1 MSDLLCELD
10 GGILRVTLNRPDD
23 GNAATDDM
31 AAEITSALSTAHE
44 RARIVLLTGAGKS
57 FCRGRANHGRYPA
70 KTSEALDR
78 RRQADVV
85 FDCYAAIRYCRIP
98 VIAKVRGEAVGFGC
112 SVASVSDITIAAD
125 TSVFQINE
133 MEHNILPTMVLSSL
147 IDRASHK
154 GLKYMV
160 YSAAR
165 VPAERAIA
173 YGLVSDV
180 APEAELDARVEALC
194 QKLLTMPDIALEGVK
209 DYLKRAMTMDV
220 PSAVDFARNFHAV
233 INSSN
238 EIKKGGGKH

>member
-1 MSDLLCELD
+1 MTDLLTSID
-10 GGILRVTLNRPDD
+10 NGILRVTLNRADD

-31 AAEITSALSTAHE
+31 AADITRTLATAHE
-44 RARIVLLTGAGKS
+44 TARLVLITGAGAD
-57 FCRGRANHGRYPA
+57 FCRGRAAHGRWP
-70 KTSEALDR
+70 SNSDEALDR

-85 FDCYAAIRYCRIP
+85 FDCYAAIRYCRLP
-98 VIAKVRGEAVGFGC
+98 VIAKVRGRAVGFGC
-112 SVASVSDITIAAD
+112 SVASIADITIAAD
-125 TSVFQINE
+125 SAIFQINE

-160 YSAAR
+160 YSAAK

-180 APEAELDARVEALC
+180 APDDELDARVEALC
-194 QKLLTMPDIALEGVK
+194 AKLLTMPDIALEGVK

-233 INSSN
+233 MNSSSDM
-238 EIKKGGGKH
+238 KRGGKH

>member
-1 MSDLLCELD
+1 MSDLLCEID
-10 GGILRVTLNRPDD
+10 NGILRLTLNRPDD

-31 AAEITSALSTAHE
+31 AAEAAKVLNTAHE
-44 RARIVLLTGAGKS
+44 HARIVLLTGAGS
-57 FCRGRANHGRYPA
+57 VFCRGRASHGRHAA

-98 VIAKVRGEAVGFGC
+98 VITKVRGEAVGFGC
-112 SVASVSDITIAAD
+112 SIASVSDITIAAD
-125 TSVFQINE
+125 TAVFQINE

-147 IDRASHK
+147 IDRATHK

-180 APEAELDARVEALC
+180 VPEAELDARVETLC

-209 DYLKRAMTMDV
+209 DYIKRAMTMDV
-220 PSAVDFARNFHAV
+220 PSAVDYARNLHAV
-233 INSSN
+233 VNSSN
-238 EIKKGGGKH
+238 EIKRGGGKH

>member
-1 MSDLLCELD
+1 MSDILNSLD
-10 GGILRVTLNRPDD
+10 NGILRVTLNRPDD

-31 AAEITSALSTAHE
+31 AAEITRLLTHVPDG
-44 RARIVLLTGAGKS
+44 ARLVLLTGAGDS
-57 FCRGRANHGRYPA
+57 FCRGRASHGRWPA
-70 KTSEALDR
+70 NTNEALDR

-85 FDCYAAIRYCRIP
+85 FDCYAAIRYCQIP
-98 VIAKVRGEAVGFGC
+98 VIAKVRGKAVGFGC
-112 SVASVSDITIAAD
+112 SVASIADITIAAD
-125 TSVFQINE
+125 SALFQINE

-160 YSAAR
+160 YSAAQ

-173 YGLVSDV
+173 YGLVSDI
-180 APEAELDARVEALC
+180 APDADLDARVETLC
-194 QKLLTMPDIALEGVK
+194 SKLLTMPDIALQGVK

-238 EIKKGGGKH
+238 EIKRDKH

>member
-1 MSDLLCELD
+1 MSDILASLD
-10 GGILRVTLNRPDD
+10 KGILRVTLNRGDD

-31 AAEITSALSTAHE
+31 AAEITRVLNQPPAD
-44 RARIVLLTGAGKS
+44 ARLVLLSGAGKD
-57 FCRGRANHGRYPA
+57 FCRGRASQGRWPA
-70 KTSEALDR
+70 KTDEALDR

-85 FDCYAAIRYCRIP
+85 FDCYASIRYCRLP
-98 VIAKVRGEAVGFGC
+98 VIAKVRGKAVGFGC
-112 SVASVSDITIAAD
+112 SIASVSDITIAAG
-125 TSVFQINE
+125 SALFQINE

-160 YSAAR
+160 YSAAQ

-180 APEAELDARVEALC
+180 APDAELDARVETLC
-194 QKLLTMPDIALEGVK
+194 AKLLTMPDIALEGVK

-220 PSAVDFARNFHAV
+220 PSAVDFARNFHA
-233 INSSN
+233 
-238 EIKKGGGKH
+238 